1 MTEADPVRVVPELPL
16 RVACAVIVLKE
27 GAHEITL
34 SLDGK
39 SVRIIAEQAVVIA
52 PLIASTER
60 RQGSPRKTRTC

>member
-34 SLDGK
+34 NMDERA
-39 SVRIIAEQAVVIA
+39 VTIIAESAVVIA
-52 PLIASTER
+52 STAPR
-60 RQGSPRKTRTC
+60 R